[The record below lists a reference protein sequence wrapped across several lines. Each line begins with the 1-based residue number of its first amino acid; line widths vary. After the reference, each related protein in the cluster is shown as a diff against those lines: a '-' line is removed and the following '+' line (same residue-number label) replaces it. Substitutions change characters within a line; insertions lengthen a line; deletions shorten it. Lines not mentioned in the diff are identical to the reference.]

1 MDFIIRF
8 RHWIGRDDLFEV
20 RRTIQ
25 LVLYAYRQDFVCALL
40 TILADACHDY
50 RKLIS
55 HITWIALT
63 DMNKEETYCILV
75 CEQTFD
81 IVTLIID
88 ADGCIPR
95 VIVVYHGL
103 SLASRDGML
112 GDEIVVHIFHKKT
125 ATFFGEVYSSILP
138 TIGAYW
144 QGVSIALYFMLLVL
158 RILWPAFAS
167 GARAG
172 MNISS
177 SLHSAHHTSY
187 GTLQVVL

>member
-1 MDFIIRF
+1 MDLIIRF
-8 RHWIGRDDLFEV
+8 WHWRGRDDLFEV

-25 LVLYAYRQDFVCALL
+25 LVLYTCRQDFVCALL

-95 VIVVYHGL
+95 VIVIYHGL

-112 GDEIVVHIFHKKT
+112 SDEIVVHIFHKKT
-125 ATFFGEVYSSILP
+125 ATFFGEVYSSVLP

-144 QGVSIALYFMLLVL
+144 QGVSIAFVFYAVGLEDLVTSL
-158 RILWPAFAS
+158 CFGR
-167 GARAG
+167 RAG
-172 MNISS
+172 MNVSS
-177 SLHSAHHTSY
+177 SLHSVHHTSY